1 MRSVRAVEACGRAG
15 DPPGRGLQAGA
26 AAGGGAPGAQD
37 CGGPGDSGAL
47 GAPQQG
53 QGPRG

>member
-15 DPPGRGLQAGA
+15 DPPGRGVQAGA
-26 AAGGGAPGAQD
+26 AAGGGAKD